1 MIKLNKLDWIVST
14 LSIGLLSTKH
24 RLWNKD
30 CAEKCF
36 SPVLFFF
43 FFLIYFYAMCFNAQC
58 LSNSHVPIARAR
70 HDEINIRQS
79 LTSTHKAA
87 WRSSGNP
94 RLICGAALKYSL
106 QKWKF
111 EASKK
116 KINLPVPHP
125 WEEAFGCFDWKTN
138 LLCRVTSEF

>member
-1 MIKLNKLDWIVST
+1 MSFSSQGTRNYKTAGNQAWGNERSDSIVST
-14 LSIGLLSTKH
+14 LSIGLVITKH

-30 CAEKCF
+30 CAEKCIIIF
-36 SPVLFFF
+36 MQ
-43 FFLIYFYAMCFNAQC
+43 MCFNARC

-87 WRSSGNP
+87 RWGSGNP
-94 RLICGAALKYSL
+94 RLTSGAALKYSL

-111 EASKK
+111 EAKK
-116 KINLPVPHP
+116 KNQF
-125 WEEAFGCFDWKTN
+125 ACSS
-138 LLCRVTSEF
+138 LLERNFRLF